1 MVAVRL
7 PEVPVMVTV
16 AAPGVAEPLAVS
28 VSVLVEVVGFG
39 TNAAVTP
46 LGRPVAA
53 RCTLPVNPFVGLTV
67 IVLVPLEPV
76 PPGLSVRL
84 LGASVSVKF
93 GAAVTVTATVVVAV
107 RLPEVPVMVTVVVPT
122 LAEPLAVNVS
132 VLVLAVGFGLNPAV
146 TPFGRPDAARLT
158 LPVNPSTSVT
168 VMVLVPPARVGVI
181 VTLPGAA
188 ASVKLGAAVT
198 VTATVV
204 VAVRLPEVPVMVSVV
219 VPTLAEPLAVN
230 VSVLVL
236 AVGFGLNPA
245 VTPLGSPE
253 AAKCTLPVN
262 PPASVTVMVLVP
274 PARVGVIVTLGG
286 AAVSVNPGP
295 EVTVRLT
302 VVVAV
307 RLPEVPVMVTVA
319 GPVVA
324 DALAVSVKVLVVVVL
339 AGLNPAV
346 TPFGKPEAARLTLP
360 VKPPA
365 GVTVIVLVPF
375 VPCATLTVVGA
386 AARVK
391 LAVLGQWFTRLAAF
405 TVPIPVAK
413 SQPVFVPNAGS

>member
-1 MVAVRL
+1 VSATVVVSAARL

-146 TPFGRPDAARLT
+146 TL
-158 LPVNPSTSVT
+158 
-168 VMVLVPPARVGVI
+168 
-181 VTLPGAA
+181 
-188 ASVKLGAAVT
+188 
-198 VTATVV
+198 
-204 VAVRLPEVPVMVSVV
+204 
-219 VPTLAEPLAVN
+219 
-230 VSVLVL
+230 
-236 AVGFGLNPA
+236 
-245 VTPLGSPE
+245 LGSPE